1 MKRATP
7 FPSLALSLPDDI
19 EEDNDS
25 TVASYWKQND
35 SCLLQISS
43 FRRDRGPQVSA
54 TQRLMERMQA
64 RGDWKTITLTRAI
77 EGCDIAAASIK
88 DEQNTSWVHA
98 HLVWEWLAVHATIST
113 KDQLAV
119 CDWAWDSLFSIRP
132 VIM

>member
-43 FRRDRGPQVSA
+43 FRRDRGPQVCSDA
-54 TQRLMERMQA
+54 AFDGTDA
-64 RGDWKTITLTRAI
+64 SPGDWKTITLTRAI

-113 KDQLAV
+113 KDQRGLRLGLGL
-119 CDWAWDSLFSIRP
+119 SL
-132 VIM
+132 